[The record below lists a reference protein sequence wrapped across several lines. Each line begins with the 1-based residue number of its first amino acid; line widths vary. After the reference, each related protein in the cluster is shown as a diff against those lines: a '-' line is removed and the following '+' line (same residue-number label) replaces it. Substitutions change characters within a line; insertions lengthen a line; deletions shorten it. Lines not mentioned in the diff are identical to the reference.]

1 MQRPKLFQYAR
12 VVVGE
17 GLERIGTLYFTVQEL
32 SLRDTQQR
40 HLVVEQGMIRV
51 FWEHEYAGSIPAN

>member
-1 MQRPKLFQYAR
+1 M
-12 VVVGE
+12 GE